1 MRGEKMTTFSI
12 DIYQDYTAIG
22 RDVIQWVAACVAEKG
37 ECSLALSGGGTPA
50 RLFEQLERSPRMP
63 FAACSFYWCDERCVD
78 PAHEQSNYGMA
89 VRHMPSLLKGRAH
102 RMRGEADSERAAL
115 EYDALLREQ
124 LPTGPGG
131 FPELDLVLLG
141 LGNDGH
147 TASLFPGESGLA
159 ERKRSVVHQF
169 VRKHDSHRLT
179 ITMGVIRAARKVMML
194 AVDKDDAVRMLKRG
208 DSVLGAV
215 EYVLK

>member
-1 MRGEKMTTFSI
+1 MTPFSI
-12 DIYQDYTAIG
+12 DIYQDYAAIG
-22 RDVIQWVAACVAEKG
+22 RDVMQWVAACVAEKG
-37 ECSLALSGGGTPA
+37 ECSVALSGGSTPA
-50 RLFEQLERSPRMP
+50 RLFEQLEQSPRMP

-78 PAHEQSNYGMA
+78 PAHEQSNHGMA
-89 VRHMPSLLKGRAH
+89 VRHMPSLQKGRVH
-102 RMRGEADSERAAL
+102 RMRGEMDPERAAR

-124 LPTGPGG
+124 LPPGPGG
-131 FPELDLVLLG
+131 FPAFDLVLLG

-159 ERKRSVVHQF
+159 ERTRSVVHQF
-169 VRKHDSHRLT
+169 VQKLDSHRLT

-194 AVDKDDAVRMLKRG
+194 AVGKDDAVRMLTKG
-208 DSVLGAV
+208 GSVLGPV